1 LSLSFLIDAQL
12 PPGLAVLFTRAG
24 HEAVH
29 VADVGLHTE
38 DDAKISAYASKAG
51 MVLVTKDQDFA
62 TMRRLSPA
70 APRVIWVRIG
80 NTTNRVL
87 RERIQPLMGEIL
99 AALAAGEEIIEIR

>member
-1 LSLSFLIDAQL
+1 MRFLIDAQL
-12 PPGLAVLFTRAG
+12 PPGLAKLFARAG

-29 VADVGLHTE
+29 VFDVGLHTE
-38 DDAKISAYASKAG
+38 EDGKISAFASKSG
-51 MVLVTKDQDFA
+51 MIIVTKDEDFV

-87 RERIQPLMGEIL
+87 RDRIQPLMDEIL
-99 AALAAGEEIIEIR
+99 AAVAAGEEIIEIR